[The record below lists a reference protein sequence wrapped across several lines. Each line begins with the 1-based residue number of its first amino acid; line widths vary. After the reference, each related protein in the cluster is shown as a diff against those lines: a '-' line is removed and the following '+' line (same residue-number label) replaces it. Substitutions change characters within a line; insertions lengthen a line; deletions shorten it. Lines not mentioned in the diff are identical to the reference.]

1 MNMKPG
7 LTLRNIIIL
16 AVLLSTSVYGQIVK
30 PIDPTKQADVG
41 GKTVNFSDLQF
52 DTLSQP
58 ANGLAGSSVS
68 KGNIK
73 FQDVDQRKADIHR
86 QKMDF
91 NTVDMSTVSEPTVPR
106 ANFTARRADVDMSSE
121 PRKQVE
127 QTKKKA
133 PINDR
138 QIRPFTPSGEEDLKH
153 QLNEPPLG
161 AK

>member
-1 MNMKPG
+1 MKPG
-7 LTLRNIIIL
+7 LTLRNMIL
-16 AVLLSTSVYGQIVK
+16 AVFLSSPVHGQIVK

-52 DTLSQP
+52 NTLSQP
-58 ANGLAGSSVS
+58 ASGLAGSSVS

-73 FQDVDQRKADIHR
+73 FPDVDQKKQDLR
-86 QKMDF
+86 QKKMDF
-91 NTVDMSTVSEPTVPR
+91 QTVDMSTVSRPTMPL
-106 ANFTARRADVDMSSE
+106 ANFTAKRAEVDMSSE

-133 PINDR
+133 PINDH
-138 QIRPFTPSGEEDLKH
+138 QIRPFTTAGEDDLKH

-161 AK
+161 AH